1 MAFLNMKGNF
11 GYIFRFELG
20 KNGNLSVQK
29 SLKFCVYE
37 FLIYSILY
45 CTFCFSK
52 IVEMRKFTIRKRFSF
67 WWVTISIKISSTD
80 L

>member
-52 IVEMRKFTIRKRFSF
+52 IVEM
-67 WWVTISIKISSTD
+67 
-80 L
+80 